1 MLSICFG
8 CQSNLLKQTFKA
20 VTVLSPDLGAVC
32 PVTLSR
38 VYMQTGTLLEANVNR
53 VETWAVRLW
62 AADHAINFPSRRG
75 RDRQV
80 TENPCTLPSSYGMS

>member
-1 MLSICFG
+1 
-8 CQSNLLKQTFKA
+8 
-20 VTVLSPDLGAVC
+20 
-32 PVTLSR
+32 
-38 VYMQTGTLLEANVNR
+38 MQTCTVLEANVNR

-80 TENPCTLPSSYGMS
+80 TENTVFQALCLEMKMSQHLFSRPDNPTVI